1 MIKSKSHAEQDLSL
15 KPDETILSQ
24 GRIGLGI
31 YWPTVA
37 VAILSLLIAVVVHPN
52 LGGFLLMVAILMF
65 VIAYMRRL
73 VTIVVV
79 TNQRVHIRQ
88 GIFMTESVQLRLE
101 QIESVEIFRTP
112 VGMALGYGM
121 LVVTGTG
128 GRNTIVPYLDN
139 VADVRQAIDEGVQGD
154 AARSHAV

>member
-1 MIKSKSHAEQDLSL
+1 MKQGSEKQDLSL
-15 KPDETILSQ
+15 KPDETVLCQ
-24 GRIGLGI
+24 GHISMGI
-31 YWPTVA
+31 YWPSALVGFF
-37 VAILSLLIAVVVHPN
+37 SLLIALVIHPN
-52 LGGFLLMVAILMF
+52 LGGFLLIVAILMF
-65 VIAYMRRL
+65 VSAYFRRI

-79 TNQRVHIRQ
+79 TNQRLHIRQ

-128 GRNTIVPYLDN
+128 SRVSSVPYVENAVDI
-139 VADVRQAIDEGVQGD
+139 RQAIDQAAQQG
-154 AARSHAV
+154 AS